1 MGNEES
7 VPAIAEDVE
16 VEEEVQK
23 LRKELKKE
31 NKTKRKWRKIGG
43 EQEAQGGNYEFKKR
57 KNRINKKIRGQWEAE
72 SRFGAAAT
80 NKNGAAPEQLEPRYR
95 ANKTAM

>member
-16 VEEEVQK
+16 VEEEIQK

-31 NKTKRKWRKIGG
+31 NKTKRK
-43 EQEAQGGNYEFKKR
+43 
-57 KNRINKKIRGQWEAE
+57 
-72 SRFGAAAT
+72 
-80 NKNGAAPEQLEPRYR
+80 
-95 ANKTAM
+95 

>member
-16 VEEEVQK
+16 VEEEIQK

-43 EQEAQGGNYEFKKR
+43 EQEAQGGN
-57 KNRINKKIRGQWEAE
+57 
-72 SRFGAAAT
+72 
-80 NKNGAAPEQLEPRYR
+80 
-95 ANKTAM
+95 

>member
-7 VPAIAEDVE
+7 VPAIAEDFE

-31 NKTKRKWRKIGG
+31 NKTKRK
-43 EQEAQGGNYEFKKR
+43 
-57 KNRINKKIRGQWEAE
+57 
-72 SRFGAAAT
+72 
-80 NKNGAAPEQLEPRYR
+80 
-95 ANKTAM
+95 